1 MNSAFTIRD
10 WSAFAPGL
18 THKAEWMA
26 WAAEPFLPQGEA
38 TPALPEMPPMLRRRV
53 DKLGRMAL
61 QVAWW
66 CQQGQDENVPL
77 VFASRHGD
85 LARTYEMLRSL
96 AHEQPLSPTHFGL
109 STHNAIAAQYSIARN
124 LGSNCVCVSAG
135 TATAEA
141 AIIEALGLLA
151 DGIEADAIDPDGI
164 EEVLVVVYDCPLPEG
179 YASYADEPEAAF
191 AWTARI
197 GRAAKG
203 DVLHTLQVDADPID
217 VAPVDAD
224 PVDADPVDA
233 TQVGVDAQP
242 GRLLPH
248 GLEVLRFL
256 IGGQSILKHRENGRS
271 WRWRK
276 HA

>member
-1 MNSAFTIRD
+1 MNSLFTIKD

-18 THKAEWMA
+18 THKPEWMA
-26 WAAEPFLPQGEA
+26 WAANPFLPHGQA
-38 TPALPEMPPMLRRRV
+38 IPALAEMPPMQRRRV

-66 CQQGQDENVPL
+66 CQQDRDENVPL

-85 LARTYEMLRSL
+85 LSRTYGMLRSL
-96 AHEQPLSPTHFGL
+96 AQEQPLSPTHFGL

-124 LGSNCVCVSAG
+124 LCGNCVCVSAG

-141 AIIEALGLLA
+141 AVVEVLGLLA
-151 DGIEADAIDPDGI
+151 DGF

-179 YASYADEPEAAF
+179 YAAYGDEPEAAF

-197 GRAAKG
+197 GRAGTG
-203 DVLHTLQVDADPID
+203 DVRYSLQVDGSERR
-217 VAPVDAD
+217 VG
-224 PVDADPVDA
+224 
-233 TQVGVDAQP
+233 TQTA
-242 GRLLPH
+242 RLLPA

-256 IGGQSILKHRENGRS
+256 IGDLHILEHEENGRAWL
-271 WRWRK
+271 WRR